1 MKEKGLWRLWLLAAV
16 ALVFSS
22 LCMAQAQEGES
33 EDTRWFSIDSLNTG
47 LGEVPDDVRR
57 GTPREAIRSLMALTQ
72 DKDFAAAAH
81 ILNLSEL
88 SPGEQREKGEQLARQ
103 LGVALRRGEWLSVSG
118 LSGRQDAAIE
128 DPSGQNPLAGE
139 PRRNLKLASFQENG
153 ETYDVRLARYRVGD
167 EAPIWLIMPET
178 VASIPLLYDKHGPS
192 RFEGYIPDR
201 FKTSLGMLKAWEWI
215 AIPIV
220 LPVIGLLGW
229 GVYGLAGLISRWLP
243 SGSRSFFT
251 DRIRGPLAFIVMSL
265 ATQMLLS
272 YVVSFSAVI
281 TTSLRVVLIVV
292 LGWAA
297 GIIALRLV
305 DTIMVRM
312 MRRLVGEIDD
322 TSPKEERRLLT
333 SLYALR
339 RIVILIMVTG
349 VSVYVL
355 GQIQLFETLGLS
367 ILASASVLAV
377 LVGIAGQA
385 VLGNILSSFQLSLAK
400 PIRIGDLVMFEGQWC
415 YVEGIFYTFIRLR
428 VWNERRLIVP
438 VTYFA
443 SKPFENLSA
452 QSTQEYRSL
461 EIKLHLSADIGC
473 IREKF
478 IEFAKEE
485 DSVIEHDRLLC
496 YVTGQT
502 DMAQTIACYLMTTDP
517 MSGWTAEM
525 LIRER
530 LMTFVRDHHPEWWPR
545 EVMAIGRHDIALG
558 DQLARTGSADSHP
571 QKGPDRKT
579 EEGFKKDAEESPGGN
594 TEEDGEENDAES
606 ISDGDERDVDEDNE
620 EGFKKDAEES
630 PEGGT
635 QESDAESTEDGDGK
649 DIDEDTEEGFKK
661 DAEESPGGG
670 AEEDAKENVD
680 KDAEKAPEKG
690 SGKNAG
696 KDDSR

>member
-1 MKEKGLWRLWLLAAV
+1 
-16 ALVFSS
+16 
-22 LCMAQAQEGES
+22 MAQVQED
-33 EDTRWFSIDSLNTG
+33 EDTRWFSVDALNTG
-47 LGEVPDDVRR
+47 LSEPPDDVRQK
-57 GTPREAIRSLMALTQ
+57 TPREAIRSLMELTE
-72 DKDFAAAAH
+72 KEDFAAAVH

-88 SPGEQREKGEQLARQ
+88 SPAEQQEKGERLVRE
-103 LGVALRRGEWLSVSG
+103 LGVALRRGEWLSMSG

-128 DPSGQNPLAGE
+128 DPSGQNPQAGV
-139 PRRNLKLASFQENG
+139 PRRNLKLASFQEDG

-167 EAPIWLIMPET
+167 EEPVWMIMPET
-178 VASIPLLYDKHGPS
+178 VSSIPLLYEMYGPS
-192 RFEGYIPDR
+192 RFESYIPDR
-201 FKTSLGMLKAWEWI
+201 FKGSLGMLKIWEWVV
-215 AIPIV
+215 IPII
-220 LPVIGLLGW
+220 LAVIGLLGW
-229 GVYGLAGLISRWLP
+229 GVYSLAGLISRWLP
-243 SGSRSFFT
+243 EGSRSLFT
-251 DRIRGPLAFIVMSL
+251 GRIRGPLAFIVMSL
-265 ATQMLLS
+265 AIQVLLD

-281 TTSLRVVLIVV
+281 TSTLRVVLMVV
-292 LGWAA
+292 LGWSA
-297 GIIALRLV
+297 GTIALRLV

-355 GQIQLFETLGLS
+355 SQIQIFETLGLS

-443 SKPFENLSA
+443 SKAFENMSA
-452 QSTQEYRSL
+452 QNTQEYRSL
-461 EIKLHLSADIGC
+461 EMKLHLSADIAC

-530 LMTFVRDHHPEWWPR
+530 LMAFVRDNHPEWWPR

-558 DQLARTGSADSHP
+558 NAPATREASAGSDSE
-571 QKGPDRKT
+571 QGDS
-579 EEGFKKDAEESPGGN
+579 EEGFKKDASESPESGEKDDQERN
-594 TEEDGEENDAES
+594 DEENAENGGKGAN
-606 ISDGDERDVDEDNE
+606 DGADEDVDENNE
-620 EGFKKDAEES
+620 KGFKKDASES
-630 PEGGT
+630 PESGEKDDEDDEDNVEKGARGNADKGA
-635 QESDAESTEDGDGK
+635 EKGFKKNASESTES
-649 DIDEDTEEGFKK
+649 DEEDDEK
-661 DAEESPGGG
+661 G
-670 AEEDAKENVD
+670 AEETFKRNAKKGDA
-680 KDAEKAPEKG
+680 
-690 SGKNAG
+690 
-696 KDDSR
+696 